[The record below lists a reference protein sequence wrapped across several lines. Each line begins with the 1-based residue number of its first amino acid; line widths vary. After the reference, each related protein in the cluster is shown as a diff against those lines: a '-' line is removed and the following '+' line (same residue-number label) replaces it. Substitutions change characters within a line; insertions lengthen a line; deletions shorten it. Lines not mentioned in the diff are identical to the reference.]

1 MVRTSSRRVAR
12 PFILASALTLTL
24 TLATASVPLC
34 ASAAVA
40 PPPAHWFSA
49 NVRARAATLTLIAGY
64 TDALGGFNFDG
75 YGKGAMVVSVPSGY
89 RVTILYHNKGA
100 YPHSVLV
107 TPYARK
113 DLVEGWPVAFRG
125 AASSDAT
132 NGASPG
138 AMQRFSFV
146 ADRVGTY
153 AIICAVAGHEQA
165 GMWDVLGVTR
175 GGKPSITIVT
185 GRH

>member
-1 MVRTSSRRVAR
+1 VLPTVSRRIAR
-12 PFILASALTLTL
+12 LFSLAGVLTL
-24 TLATASVPLC
+24 TLAPTSVPF
-34 ASAAVA
+34 AAAAA
-40 PPPAHWFSA
+40 PPPSHWFSA
-49 NVRARAATLTLIAGY
+49 NARARMATLTLIAGY
-64 TDALGGFNFDG
+64 SDALGGFNFDG

-89 RVTILYHNKGA
+89 RVTILYRNKGQ

-107 TPYARK
+107 TLYARK
-113 DLVEGWPVAFRG
+113 DLVTGWPVAFRG

-138 AMQRFSFV
+138 ASQRFSFV

-165 GMWDVLGVTR
+165 GMWDVLRVMR
-175 GGKPSITIVT
+175 GGKPSITVVT

>member
-1 MVRTSSRRVAR
+1 VLPTISRRVAQL
-12 PFILASALTLTL
+12 FSLAVALTLI
-24 TLATASVPLC
+24 LAPTSVPF
-34 ASAAVA
+34 ASAAA
-40 PPPAHWFSA
+40 PPLSHWFSA
-49 NVRARAATLTLIAGY
+49 NTRARTATLTLIAGY

-89 RVTILYHNKGA
+89 RVTILYRNNGQ

-113 DLVEGWPVAFRG
+113 DLVTNWPVAFRG
-125 AASSDAT
+125 AASRDAT

-138 AMQRFSFV
+138 ATQRSSFV

-165 GMWDVLGVTR
+165 GMWDVLRVTR
-175 GGKPSITIVT
+175 GGKPSIMVVT
-185 GRH
+185 SRH

>member
-1 MVRTSSRRVAR
+1 VLPTLSRRIAR
-12 PFILASALTLTL
+12 PFILAGALTLIL
-24 TLATASVPLC
+24 VPTS
-34 ASAAVA
+34 APFAAAVA
-40 PPPAHWFSA
+40 PPLSHWFSA
-49 NVRARAATLTLIAGY
+49 NTRARTATLTLIAGY

-75 YGKGAMVVSVPSGY
+75 YGKGALVVSVPSGY
-89 RVTILYHNKGA
+89 RLTILYRNKGP

-113 DLVEGWPVAFRG
+113 DLVTGWPVAFRG
-125 AASSDAT
+125 AASSAADD
-132 NGASPG
+132 GAAPG
-138 AMQRFSFV
+138 AAQRFSFV

-165 GMWDVLGVTR
+165 GMWDMLRVTH
-175 GGKPSITIVT
+175 GGNPSITIAA